1 MSSPESEVFSS
12 LRAVR
17 KVVRP
22 SQSLKEFM
30 QAARLLSDE
39 IDPVPGYLDPLVYA
53 CEGLRTTIYLR
64 RLKASEISNN
74 LIRKMYTRMESPMV
88 TTTKKV
94 RQPSGAYRRTQK
106 SRPNMLP
113 GALKDV
119 ENIYLDDGQPL
130 TVRSNR
136 IVVSSRS
143 DDERIGSEF
152 ALVIDAGS
160 GASVLKAQQDVLKDA
175 EGDIVTGRKLRR
187 LSVGHADALEI
198 PFMRAPL
205 MEDSQREDFIQ
216 LLSTELPV
224 FNIEIGPIEWKPS
237 TATYLVD

>member
-22 SQSLKEFM
+22 SQSLKEFLY
-30 QAARLLSDE
+30 AARSFSDE
-39 IDPVPGYLDPLVYA
+39 IDPVAGYLDPLVYA
-53 CEGLRTTIYLR
+53 GEGLRTTIYLR
-64 RLKASEISNN
+64 RVLASENANN
-74 LIRKMYTRMESPMV
+74 LVRKMYTRMESPMV
-88 TTTKKV
+88 SSTKKV
-94 RQPSGAYRRTQK
+94 RQPSGAYRQTQK
-106 SRPNMLP
+106 KRLNMLP
-113 GALKDV
+113 AALREV

-136 IVVSSRS
+136 IIVSSRS
-143 DDERIGSEF
+143 GDERIGSEF

-175 EGDIVTGRKLRR
+175 EGDMVTGRKLRR
-187 LSVGHADALEI
+187 LSVDHADALEL

-216 LLSTELPV
+216 LFSAVLPV

-237 TATYLVD
+237 TATYLQD